1 MNPTPASRTSKA
13 KASGAGKT
21 AAGAGTVSWREV
33 EPAPIVLVS
42 GPEDYLAQRAKQR
55 LRALVRAQ
63 QPDVE
68 LTLMDA
74 AGYAPG
80 ELAMTASPSLFGESK
95 LIEVSSVAQMNDEF
109 LKDALAYVQSPAE
122 DAILVL
128 HHAGGVR
135 GKKLLD
141 AVRAS
146 GAPVVDC
153 QALKKDSDKLDF
165 VRREFK
171 DARRSIDAGAAQ
183 ALVAAVGSSLPD
195 LAAACAQ
202 LIADTTGSITE
213 EAVDK
218 YYGGRVEAT
227 GFKVAD
233 AAVSGRGDLALAA
246 LRHALATGLD
256 PVPIVAVLALKLRQ
270 IAKVKGASVTAKD
283 LGMAPWQFDQARK
296 EARYWD
302 PESLAR
308 CIRLLAETD
317 AQVKGSAKDP
327 QYAVERA
334 VTVIA
339 ASAGR

>member
-1 MNPTPASRTSKA
+1 M
-13 KASGAGKT
+13 
-21 AAGAGTVSWREV
+21 SWREV

-42 GPEDYLAQRAKQR
+42 GPEEYLAQRARQR
-55 LRALVRAQ
+55 LRALVREQ

-74 AGYAPG
+74 SSYGPG
-80 ELAMTASPSLFGESK
+80 ELTMAASPSLFGESK
-95 LIEVSSVAQMNDEF
+95 LIEVSSVAQMSDDS
-109 LKDALAYVQSPAE
+109 LTDALAYVRPPAE
-122 DAILVL
+122 DTILVL
-128 HHAGGVR
+128 HHSGGVR

-141 AVRAS
+141 AVKAA

-171 DARRSIDAGAAQ
+171 DARRSVDPAAAQ

-202 LIADTTGSITE
+202 LMSDTTGSITE
-213 EAVDK
+213 ETVDK

-233 AAVSGRGDLALAA
+233 AAVSGRGSQALAT
-246 LRHALATGLD
+246 LRHGLATGLD

-270 IAKVKGASVTAKD
+270 IAKVKGASVTARD

-296 EARYWD
+296 EPRHWD
-302 PESLAR
+302 SEQLAR

-317 AQVKGSAKDP
+317 AQVKGAAKDP
-327 QYAVERA
+327 EYAVEHA
-334 VTVIA
+334 VTIIA